1 MSWVRSQRGEQTE
14 CGRRTPREEN
24 KRETKGRG
32 QRGQNG
38 RIIGESS
45 WSKGHCGL
53 GKFRL
58 GTGVSEALK
67 GRRYLCY

>member
-1 MSWVRSQRGEQTE
+1 MGQEPE
-14 CGRRTPREEN
+14 RRANRVWTKN
-24 KRETKGRG
+24 TKRETKGRG

-67 GRRYLCY
+67 GHRYLCY